1 MKRASAIVVALGA
14 ALATPAWA
22 QKPASDHSSHH
33 GDAKAPAAALAE
45 GEVRKLDK
53 AGKKITLKHG
63 RIPNIDMDAMTMQFN
78 LKDVALVRNVKV
90 GDKVRFQAEI
100 VGGSPTVT
108 HIEAVK

>member
-1 MKRASAIVVALGA
+1 MKRNTAFVFAIAA
-14 ALATPAWA
+14 ALAAPAWA

-53 AGKKITLKHG
+53 VAKKITLKHG

-78 LKDVALVRNVKV
+78 LKDLALVRNVKV

-108 HIEAVK
+108 HIEAAK

>member
-1 MKRASAIVVALGA
+1 MKQVPAFVFAITVALA
-14 ALATPAWA
+14 APAWA
-22 QKPASDHSSHH
+22 QKPAADHSSHH

-45 GEVRKLDK
+45 GEIRKIDK

-63 RIPNIDMDAMTMQFN
+63 RIPNSDMDAMTMQFN

-100 VGGSPTVT
+100 INGVPTVT
-108 HIEAVK
+108 WIEAPK